1 VTGGFLHPKVTGIN
15 SFPQRCPYFPS
26 NRNTI
31 DSKNRQK
38 HTFPMTDS
46 PMWYRNWY
54 RFSMSMNL
62 RLPETLATGLKQL
75 SQETGKSQQL
85 LAREAVEVYLRDYR
99 LQAYPPEIRHAIT
112 PATKDL
118 SEILDQL
125 PPALPW
131 TGEKS
136 IIETIRE
143 MREDRTS

>member
-1 VTGGFLHPKVTGIN
+1 M
-15 SFPQRCPYFPS
+15 
-26 NRNTI
+26 
-31 DSKNRQK
+31 NRQK

-46 PMWYRNWY
+46 PMWYRYWY
-54 RFSMSMNL
+54 HFSMSMNL
-62 RLPETLATGLKQL
+62 RLPETLATGLKHL

-136 IIETIRE
+136 IVETIRE

>member
-1 VTGGFLHPKVTGIN
+1 MN
-15 SFPQRCPYFPS
+15 
-26 NRNTI
+26 
-31 DSKNRQK
+31 
-38 HTFPMTDS
+38 
-46 PMWYRNWY
+46 
-54 RFSMSMNL
+54 MNL
-62 RLPETLATGLKQL
+62 RLPEALATGLKQL

-125 PPALPW
+125 SPALPW

-136 IIETIRE
+136 IVETIRE